1 MEPISAGMLSAAVCY
16 GVSKALAAMASAGI
30 RYGKDWY
37 VDSSIVSAIEM
48 VYTKTHDRNGKKID
62 HRRRPWCTMR
72 RVISAY
78 KTGKKEKFE
87 ELKKALEEL
96 NEEMQEEDVKKEVE
110 EALGGGTEGNQAV
123 ASMSEAV
130 ASMCDAVSMA

>member
-1 MEPISAGMLSAAVCY
+1 MEPISAAAVCY
-16 GVSKALAAMASAGI
+16 GIGKAFAAMASAGI

-48 VYTKTHDRNGKKID
+48 VYQKTHDKDGKKID